1 MTVVNAMRQKWRRD
15 EELPM
20 GERLWKVKRYVVST
34 ATAPLLLHS
43 VQTRGVGVRCIGRPS
58 ITNLGEMQLG
68 DRVVLRS
75 SPVSVELATGSH
87 GLLVIGALT
96 SINTGASI
104 HADCSVQIGER
115 VRIAPYVHIM
125 DTAFHDLSDHNKRPP
140 ARPVVIEDDVW
151 IAVKATVMP
160 GVRIGRGAVVA
171 AQSVVT
177 KDVPAGAIVAG
188 APARIVRESADVP
201 NAQNLVGSD
210 R

>member
-15 EELPM
+15 EELPLS
-20 GERLWKVKRYVVST
+20 ERLWKVKRYVVST

-43 VQTRGVGVRCIGRPS
+43 VQTRGAGVRCIGRPS

-140 ARPVVIEDDVW
+140 ARPVVIEDDVVVGGNCGVYEGTVVRER
-151 IAVKATVMP
+151 AVLAS
-160 GVRIGRGAVVA
+160 GVVLTRGKIGRA
-171 AQSVVT
+171 SC
-177 KDVPAGAIVAG
+177 
-188 APARIVRESADVP
+188 RERV
-201 NAQNLVGSD
+201 
-210 R
+210 